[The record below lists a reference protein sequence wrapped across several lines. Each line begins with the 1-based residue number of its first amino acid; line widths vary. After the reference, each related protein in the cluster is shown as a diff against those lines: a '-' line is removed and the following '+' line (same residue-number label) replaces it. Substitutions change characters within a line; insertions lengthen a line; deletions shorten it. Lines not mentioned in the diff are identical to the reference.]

1 MLLSVADVR
10 GVVSVECPAVSVVNA
25 AVLAGRVVV
34 SAECPAVSV
43 DPRVV
48 ANERAVVAD
57 ECFVVADSSY
67 FGSTIRIITAP
78 IPKLFFDNHKKDEIV
93 FVHRT
98 CVNCC
103 LLTTPFW
110 FSGIIDEHSLITF
123 YQSPVPYVPSLL
135 IVHK

>member
-1 MLLSVADVR
+1 MLLSVAGVSA
-10 GVVSVECPAVSVVNA
+10 VVSVEYP
-25 AVLAGRVVV
+25 AVLAGCIVV
-34 SAECPAVSV
+34 SAECPADSV
-43 DPRVV
+43 DPRIV

-67 FGSTIRIITAP
+67 FGSTIRMITAP
-78 IPKLFFDNHKKDEIV
+78 IPKLFFCNHKKDEIV

-98 CVNCC
+98 CVKCC
-103 LLTTPFW
+103 LLTTPFL

-123 YQSPVPYVPSLL
+123 YPSPVPYVPFLL

>member
-10 GVVSVECPAVSVVNA
+10 AVVSVECPAVSVVSA

-43 DPRVV
+43 DPR
-48 ANERAVVAD
+48 VVAD

-78 IPKLFFDNHKKDEIV
+78 IPKLFFYNHKKDEIV

-98 CVNCC
+98 CVKCC